1 MDSNTSKK
9 NVISFV
15 NMKGGVGKTTIC
27 VNIAAQLAKTNK
39 KILVI
44 DMDPQMNAS
53 QYLLS
58 PDIIES
64 LINNHHTIY
73 NLYEDTFNENF
84 NYLTGNE
91 LHEDLMEHIDD
102 NCSIIQQAKENL
114 DVICGDLR
122 MTNVDEKDGTISDIL
137 NAFIEEN
144 NLQDTYN
151 FIFIDCPPTQSIYTI
166 SAFKASNFY
175 LIVIKPDYLST
186 IGLSLFQKMISSF
199 NSRRGKKEKLN
210 CLGIVINLYQ
220 PQTDYHKD
228 KVSELKSIYKFSNF
242 FTTKIA
248 NKSAIAKYSEEH
260 KFMYDINGCKR
271 QIINLAKE
279 FTDEYKRRSGNE

>member
-1 MDSNTSKK
+1 
-9 NVISFV
+9 
-15 NMKGGVGKTTIC
+15 
-27 VNIAAQLAKTNK
+27 
-39 KILVI
+39 
-44 DMDPQMNAS
+44 MDPQMNAS

-91 LHEDLMEHIDD
+91 LHEDLLEHIDD

-151 FIFIDCPPTQSIYTI
+151 FIFIDCPQH
-166 SAFKASNFY
+166 
-175 LIVIKPDYLST
+175 
-186 IGLSLFQKMISSF
+186 
-199 NSRRGKKEKLN
+199 
-210 CLGIVINLYQ
+210 NLYI
-220 PQTDYHKD
+220 
-228 KVSELKSIYKFSNF
+228 L
-242 FTTKIA
+242 
-248 NKSAIAKYSEEH
+248 
-260 KFMYDINGCKR
+260 
-271 QIINLAKE
+271 
-279 FTDEYKRRSGNE
+279 